1 MPAAFQG
8 GCWLTFSVGFWNG
21 PLDGAECRIWLE
33 EEFPAE
39 IPGGTAERLLIV
51 QNVVGFIE
59 LEIKRQ
65 AVLVKA
71 WSRAA
76 WWPFGGRLAL

>member
-1 MPAAFQG
+1 MTAAFQG
-8 GCWLTFSVGFWNG
+8 YFRFAFSGGFWNG

-33 EEFPAE
+33 EEFPVE
-39 IPGGTAERLLIV
+39 IPGGTAERLLVV

-65 AVLVKA
+65 AVLVEA
-71 WSRAA
+71 
-76 WWPFGGRLAL
+76 

>member
-1 MPAAFQG
+1 MD
-8 GCWLTFSVGFWNG
+8 S
-21 PLDGAECRIWLE
+21 LDGAECRIWLE
-33 EEFPAE
+33 EEFPVE
-39 IPGGTAERLLIV
+39 IPAGTAERLLTV

-65 AVLVKA
+65 AVLVEA

-76 WWPFGGRLAL
+76 RWPFGCRLAL

>member
-1 MPAAFQG
+1 VTAAFQG
-8 GCWLTFSVGFWNG
+8 YFRFAFSGGFWNG

-33 EEFPAE
+33 EEFPVE
-39 IPGGTAERLLIV
+39 IPGGTAERLLVV

-65 AVLVKA
+65 AVLVEA
-71 WSRAA
+71 
-76 WWPFGGRLAL
+76 

>member
-1 MPAAFQG
+1 MPAAFQDDSRSA
-8 GCWLTFSVGFWNG
+8 FSGGFWNG

-33 EEFPAE
+33 EEFPVE
-39 IPGGTAERLLIV
+39 IPGGTAERLLTV

-65 AVLVKA
+65 AVLVEA
-71 WSRAA
+71 
-76 WWPFGGRLAL
+76 